1 MRGNILHYSLDFS
14 SITKINYRAAVT
26 FADGV
31 ESQNVVGYQTF
42 DTEIGFNTM
51 SPTFISVGNTDTET
65 KLADIKLGDGATS
78 YTDNIQILDADG
90 NALTQYYWVG
100 EGELDGENPAGWTE
114 DLGTISDATIPVGAG
129 FFLECN
135 DTIQVTFAGQVH
147 SGGISLTSVAGFN
160 AIGNSS
166 PVPVAVQ
173 SIRLGEGATS
183 YTDNI
188 QILDADGNAM
198 TQYYWVGEGELDG
211 ENPAGWTEDL
221 GTLTD
226 AEIPAGVGFFLEMA
240 AEDVSITM
248 PTAR

>member
-1 MRGNILHYSLDFS
+1 MFAVQ
-14 SITKINYRAAVT
+14 KPPPNYIISKYQLIAFCAAVT
-26 FADGV
+26 FANGV

-114 DLGTISDATIPVGAG
+114 DLGT
-129 FFLECN
+129 
-135 DTIQVTFAGQVH
+135 
-147 SGGISLTSVAGFN
+147 
-160 AIGNSS
+160 
-166 PVPVAVQ
+166 
-173 SIRLGEGATS
+173 
-183 YTDNI
+183 
-188 QILDADGNAM
+188 
-198 TQYYWVGEGELDG
+198 
-211 ENPAGWTEDL
+211 
-221 GTLTD
+221 LTD

-240 AEDVSITM
+240 VEDVSITM